1 MSIRS
6 RLPVIG
12 ALLAGCVVAGFAA
25 AALAGDDWTFP
36 VTNIVDGK
44 KTDTTWTPIAVN
56 QVTKHWKIC
65 VLFPHM
71 KDSYWLA
78 ANYGTVAEARR
89 DKLALQLY
97 QAGGYTN
104 LATQLNQMDNC
115 IAQGFDGIVL
125 GAISADGVSAAVQ
138 KAVAKGIP
146 VIDFVNGVNDPKTS
160 GHALV
165 SFYDLA
171 VTTARYVID
180 TAGGKEVN
188 VGYFPGP
195 QGAGWSDDA
204 VKGFNDTIKGT
215 SVKILDTRRGDTGEN
230 IQLALIQNALQAY
243 PNINYLVGV
252 DIAAQAAAVAVRNA
266 GLRDKVKVMAF
277 DIIPPVYQDIVDGA
291 TVGSPTDFTVIQ
303 GRMAVDMAVRLLEH
317 QTLPAT
323 RSGPIPKMVTKENIN
338 SIPWDAM
345 FAPKDFKATYTVE
358 AP

>member
-1 MSIRS
+1 MKKVQINTAAIVAVM
-6 RLPVIG
+6 LG
-12 ALLAGCVVAGFAA
+12 FLLNAAGLARAA
-25 AALAGDDWTFP
+25 DDWTFP
-36 VTNIVDGK
+36 VDNVIDGK
-44 KTDTTWTPIAVN
+44 KISATYTPIPVD

-78 ANYGTVAEARR
+78 ADYGVVVEAKR
-89 DKLALQLY
+89 DHLGLQLY

-104 LATQLNQMDNC
+104 LSTQLNQMDNC
-115 IAQGFDGIVL
+115 IAQGFDAIVL
-125 GAISADGVSAAVQ
+125 GAISADGVASLVD

-146 VIDFVNGVNDPKTS
+146 VIDFVNGVNDPKVS
-160 GHALV
+160 AHALV

-171 VTTARYVID
+171 VTTAKFIID
-180 TAGGKEVN
+180 SSQGKQIN

-204 VKGFNDTIKGT
+204 VRGFNDTIKGT
-215 SVKILDTRRGDTGEN
+215 NVNVVVTRRGDTGEN

-243 PNINYLVGV
+243 PDINYLVGV

-266 GLRDKVKVMAF
+266 NVAGKVKVMAF
-277 DIIPPVYQDIVDGA
+277 DIIPPVHQDIEDGA

-303 GRMAVDMAVRLLEH
+303 GRMAVDMAVRLLEK
-317 QTLPAT
+317 QKLSAT
-323 RSGPIPKMVTKENIN
+323 RSGPIPKMVTKENIK
-338 SIPWDAM
+338 SIPWDEM
-345 FAPKDFKATYTVE
+345 FAPKDFKATYTVS